1 MISCNLFQGWK
12 DDLTSTNHSMLH
24 TILTKWK
31 INIIWWFQQ
40 TERQKST
47 FICDKN
53 SQQSGYKGNV
63 PQYKKGYIW
72 QANT

>member
-1 MISCNLFQGWK
+1 MKNKYYMMIST
-12 DDLTSTNHSMLH
+12 D
-24 TILTKWK
+24 
-31 INIIWWFQQ
+31 

-63 PQYKKGYIW
+63 PQYKKGYI
-72 QANT
+72 